1 MNGSLK
7 ELNLKKK
14 YKNMTKLREYF
25 KDEEGKPS
33 STRLFS
39 FYMLLFFFATN
50 LMMLISVLYGKTI
63 VDLNTIILIAIL
75 DMLML
80 TAIYVPK
87 QLGKVEEI
95 RKIIELARTGK
106 ISEIDFKE
114 DKKEEEKY
122 D

>member
-1 MNGSLK
+1 METS
-7 ELNLKKK
+7 
-14 YKNMTKLREYF
+14 
-25 KDEEGKPS
+25 
-33 STRLFS
+33 
-39 FYMLLFFFATN
+39 N

-114 DKKEEEKY
+114 DKKEEENN